1 MTNSKLE
8 KLRALDRYNG
18 IEKDAEGVYIMRDEA
33 DAILALPETPAAP
46 DASCYFIEISR
57 SGPYPYGWWNGE
69 SNHVQAMCWTVDPL
83 KAVRFSRRE
92 DADAVILGRDHEAG
106 AWKDVNPFV
115 TGHEFI
121 GATPAPRDTL
131 HGELLPCPFCG
142 GDANL
147 DMEIDAA
154 LKGSTP

>member
-1 MTNSKLE
+1 MSN
-8 KLRALDRYNG
+8 N
-18 IEKDAEGVYIMRDEA
+18 IE
-33 DAILALPETPAAP
+33 PAAP